1 MYSGSFSVLTL
12 YNCKRRVF
20 KINSIFYCMKYKHV
34 MRMLIHTYIHTTILI
49 YQNKVDIIKRNQ
61 LPSSI
66 LSQKNIKCYM
76 DLRQNLQKDRR
87 HNYNSNIIYSTHM
100 AKQNYEG
107 GWNII
112 CSVLFCEINY
122 IYTIFSKTLYLFII
136 SQE

>member
-1 MYSGSFSVLTL
+1 MG
-12 YNCKRRVF
+12 NQF
-20 KINSIFYCMKYKHV
+20 KI
-34 MRMLIHTYIHTTILI
+34 
-49 YQNKVDIIKRNQ
+49 DIIYISNTQ
-61 LPSSI
+61 LEKI
-66 LSQKNIKCYM
+66 LNVIWILGRIYK
-76 DLRQNLQKDRR
+76 KDRR